1 MQINNGNTSTV
12 KSLVTETAD
21 VQSLLHARVNGN
33 GDVVEEPAV
42 TFVAKRYT
50 NGCAKP
56 RHTHTG
62 PQIVDDVRLAVLRAE
77 SAVYLIDTLHITV
90 AEAAKRTNSNAAYI
104 GAWRLLQQSG
114 DVQLMEDVRAGCI
127 SLLAAAKLV
136 KPLVEMKAAFEAA
149 KAVNPV
155 GIIDFFKT
163 AEVKSFATAAEVG
176 DRGGASQGGSRRT
189 RHLRDVRLPR
199 GHGGERTTARG
210 AGLPQSQHRRRH
222 LVGLDCVIA
231 ADAPAANAAGSV
243 LPNRRTRRFRKTD
256 KKNQGRQ
263 REYPRAPASRKSTTL

>member
-163 AEVKSFATAAEVG
+163 AEVKSFATAAEVVT
-176 DRGGASQGGSRRT
+176 AEE
-189 RHLRDVRLPR
+189 HLKAAVAELGIYGTFDYLAAMEESEQQRVARDYPNLN
-199 GHGGERTTARG
+199 TAVDT
-210 AGLPQSQHRRRH
+210 L
-222 LVGLDCVIA
+222 LD
-231 ADAPAANAAGSV
+231 
-243 LPNRRTRRFRKTD
+243 
-256 KKNQGRQ
+256 
-263 REYPRAPASRKSTTL
+263 STA